1 LRRAHE
7 HDAEGT
13 DDAALVEAVGGT
25 VLVVPGDEMN
35 RKITTRD
42 DLDWARAHAHG
53 QLFGEV

>member
-1 LRRAHE
+1 
-7 HDAEGT
+7 
-13 DDAALVEAVGGT
+13 
-25 VLVVPGDEMN
+25 VPGDEMN